1 MTAAQNVDVNVV
13 HGLRTVL
20 AIIDNDAITLLE
32 FLLVRHFTGDGQQV
46 AEQLGIV
53 VSGLESNVL
62 SFCPIKNILHS
73 RDT

>member
-1 MTAAQNVDVNVV
+1 MTAAQNMNVNVV

-32 FLLVRHFTGDGQQV
+32 FLLIRHFTGDGQQV
-46 AEQLGIV
+46 AEQMGIV

-62 SFCPIKNILHS
+62 SFCPIKK
-73 RDT
+73 